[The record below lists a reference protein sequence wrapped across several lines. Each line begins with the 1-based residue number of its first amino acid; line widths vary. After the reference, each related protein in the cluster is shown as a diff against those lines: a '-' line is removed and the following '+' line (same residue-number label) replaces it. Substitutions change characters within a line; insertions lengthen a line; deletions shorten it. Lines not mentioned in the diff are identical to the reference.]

1 MSLYGAMFSGVS
13 ALNAQSQALGMISDN
28 ISNVNT
34 VGYKTTSAAFST
46 LVTRQTTNF
55 YAPGGVRSTPIS
67 SIDRQ
72 GLLQSSPN
80 ATDLA
85 ISGSGFFVTAN
96 SDIPTANDARAFTRA
111 GQFTTDQSGYLRT
124 PNGQYLQGWA
134 TDSSGVPLTPNT
146 SLVSNLESV
155 RVSGVSGSAVAT
167 TSIDLGLNLPASATT
182 PATIANGGIQTT
194 NIQVFDS
201 LGVPHDVAMTWTKQ
215 AAPGLTWLLEVNAA
229 DATPSAGTED
239 TAVGAAYGML
249 VTFNPDGTINQFTD
263 AGGSTSL
270 TPEPIYFDNWSS
282 GASDSLLTLNLGTA
296 GALGVAQADGVTQ
309 FSSSYSVGFAN
320 QNGVQFGNFFG
331 VNVDDK
337 GVVSAL
343 YDNGQTL
350 KIYKLPIATFPNPN
364 GLDAQ
369 NGTSFSESQ
378 GSGGYFLRSA
388 GNANAGSIVSSAL
401 EASNS
406 DIANE
411 FTNMIITQRAYSA
424 ATKTIT
430 TADEML
436 DELIRIKR

>member
-34 VGYKTTSAAFST
+34 VGYKSTSAAFST

-85 ISGSGFFVTAN
+85 ISGSGFFVTAQAAV
-96 SDIPTANDARAFTRA
+96 PTANDGRNFTRA
-111 GQFTTDQSGYLRT
+111 GQFTTDESGYLRS
-124 PNGQYLQGWA
+124 PSGQYLQGWA
-134 TDSSGVPLTPNT
+134 TDAAGVPVTANT
-146 SLVSNLESV
+146 SLVTNLASV

-167 TSIDLGLNLPASATT
+167 SLIDVGLNLPASATL
-182 PATIANGGIQTT
+182 PASIANGSIQTT
-194 NIQVFDS
+194 NIQIFDS
-201 LGVPHDVAMTWTKQ
+201 LGVSHDVAMTWTK
-215 AAPGLTWLLEVNAA
+215 NAA
-229 DATPSAGTED
+229 KQWTLTVAAADSPTTPAGRQGVAPNVAPYSLLVDFNSDGTLQQFTPSGGVAST
-239 TAVGAAYGML
+239 TA
-249 VTFNPDGTINQFTD
+249 PSIQFD
-263 AGGSTSL
+263 
-270 TPEPIYFDNWSS
+270 DWNS
-282 GASDSLLTLNLGTA
+282 GASASDLTLNLGTA
-296 GALGVAQADGVTQ
+296 GALGTVVADGVTQ
-309 FSSSYSVGFAN
+309 FSSAYSVGFAN

-331 VNVDDK
+331 VNVNDE
-337 GVVSAL
+337 GIVSAL

-364 GLDAQ
+364 GLNAE

-378 GSGGYFLRSA
+378 QSGGYFLRAA
-388 GNANAGSIVSSAL
+388 GTANAGRVVSSAL
-401 EASNS
+401 EGSNA
-406 DIANE
+406 DIATE
-411 FTNMIITQRAYSA
+411 FTNMIVTQRAYSA
-424 ATKTIT
+424 ATRTIT